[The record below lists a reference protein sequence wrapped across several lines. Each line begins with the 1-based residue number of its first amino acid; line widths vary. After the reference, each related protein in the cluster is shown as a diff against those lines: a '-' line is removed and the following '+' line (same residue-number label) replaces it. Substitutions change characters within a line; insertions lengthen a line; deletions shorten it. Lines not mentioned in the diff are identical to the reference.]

1 MNDKE
6 FQKYQ
11 RSLFLDCRRD
21 RADDSDEEDGD
32 SLIRGHVED
41 SDSASGIMFFKNQQL
56 KCVEMS
62 GDSGGQQSK
71 QTDKTMRTGMARQQ
85 PFLVEN

>member
-1 MNDKE
+1 MGYRTMNDKE

-21 RADDSDEEDGD
+21 RADESDEDDGD

-41 SDSASGIMFFKNQQL
+41 SDSASGIMFF
-56 KCVEMS
+56 
-62 GDSGGQQSK
+62 
-71 QTDKTMRTGMARQQ
+71 
-85 PFLVEN
+85 